1 MHNFSREGVKRYS
14 SYIFIV
20 AVVLFVALVSMQII
34 YISRTTETVLQ
45 QFNTNVHGAAT
56 NLLNLLIP
64 LLIITVILVLV
75 LSFFMF
81 YSHRQKVLSTMK
93 MDFVNSMTHE
103 MKTPIASISLASQ
116 MMNDPSVGNTVEK
129 MQRFAGVITNESK
142 RLNTLIEQL
151 LYTLVLDRKKT
162 VLTFENL
169 DVNKMLGSVID
180 NFSVKVDAV
189 GGKIVSQLNAQN
201 AMAKVDDV
209 HLTNVFYNLMENAVK
224 YCKDVPLVITVT
236 TFNAK
241 DMLCI
246 SIEDNG
252 LGMRREDTKR
262 IFDKFYRA
270 TTDNVKGFGLGLAYV
285 KQIIEAHNGTIRVN
299 SELGVGSKFIIE
311 IPNLKI

>member
-1 MHNFSREGVKRYS
+1 M
-14 SYIFIV
+14 
-20 AVVLFVALVSMQII
+20 
-34 YISRTTETVLQ
+34 
-45 QFNTNVHGAAT
+45 GAAT

-180 NFSVKVDAV
+180 NFSVKVDCRWRQNSVATECTKCY
-189 GGKIVSQLNAQN
+189 GKSGRCAFDECVLQ
-201 AMAKVDDV
+201 
-209 HLTNVFYNLMENAVK
+209 
-224 YCKDVPLVITVT
+224 
-236 TFNAK
+236 FNGK
-241 DMLCI
+241 CCQILQ
-246 SIEDNG
+246 
-252 LGMRREDTKR
+252 RRA
-262 IFDKFYRA
+262 FGNYR
-270 TTDNVKGFGLGLAYV
+270 NHV
-285 KQIIEAHNGTIRVN
+285 
-299 SELGVGSKFIIE
+299 
-311 IPNLKI
+311 

>member
-20 AVVLFVALVSMQII
+20 AVVLFVALISMQII

-45 QFNTNVHGAAT
+45 QFNTNVHVAAT

-299 SELGVGSKFIIE
+299 SELGMGSKFIIE

>member
-1 MHNFSREGVKRYS
+1 
-14 SYIFIV
+14 
-20 AVVLFVALVSMQII
+20 
-34 YISRTTETVLQ
+34 
-45 QFNTNVHGAAT
+45 
-56 NLLNLLIP
+56 
-64 LLIITVILVLV
+64 
-75 LSFFMF
+75 
-81 YSHRQKVLSTMK
+81 MK

-209 HLTNVFYNLMENAVK
+209 HLTNVFNNLMENAVK

-236 TFNAK
+236 TFNVK

-299 SELGVGSKFIIE
+299 SELGMGSKFIIE

>member
-1 MHNFSREGVKRYS
+1 MKRYS

-64 LLIITVILVLV
+64 LLIITVILVLI
-75 LSFFMF
+75 LSFFVF
-81 YSHRQKVLSTMK
+81 YIHRQKVLSTMK

-103 MKTPIASISLASQ
+103 MKTSIASISLASQ
-116 MMNDPSVGNTVEK
+116 MMNDPSVENTVEK

-142 RLNTLIEQL
+142 RLNRLIEQL
-151 LYTLVLDRKKT
+151 LYTSVLDRKKP

-236 TFNAK
+236 TFNVK

-252 LGMRREDTKR
+252 LGIRSEDTKC
-262 IFDKFYRA
+262 IFDKFIVFER
-270 TTDNVKGFGLGLAYV
+270 G
-285 KQIIEAHNGTIRVN
+285 
-299 SELGVGSKFIIE
+299 
-311 IPNLKI
+311 

>member
-20 AVVLFVALVSMQII
+20 AVVLFVALISMQII

-262 IFDKFYRA
+262 IFDIFYRA

-299 SELGVGSKFIIE
+299 SELGMGSKFIIE